1 MFRHLGL
8 ENYVKSHTM
17 GQNGDSKIADPTA
30 AALYWN
36 ALPEVRVR
44 ACTLAG

>member
-1 MFRHLGL
+1 MFRRLGL
-8 ENYVKSHTM
+8 GNYVKSNTM

-30 AALYWN
+30 AVLYWN
-36 ALPEVRVR
+36 ALPEVRIR